1 MDEFLR
7 QFKNNLENQPAP
19 EFDGEDWDDMQQRLE
34 QQHQGSSKPVN
45 YWAWATAVLLFMFLG
60 SNGLVLQK
68 LNQANQKISY
78 LESSI
83 DTLVQTQVIFRTDTI
98 YQFVDG
104 QTIHESS
111 SRANP
116 KNETITTRTKNNTPQ
131 QENLTDLSTLNQLNL
146 TPIIHFTNHAQ
157 QRSPLTLFSE
167 NTLSGTVGLQNTLS
181 RSRNNIALEQQGA
194 LAKKSMRVAKKQE
207 GHTTAHSLLNP
218 IKLST
223 SSFISTNHRPLPS
236 SLNRSPI
243 SSIKRKKSIRQVLY
257 PMRPKGIELGISY
270 GLGMSL
276 AEHHRDQKIRQWELI
291 AQVKFSQSIRLWIAG
306 HFKSLD
312 YESTQMGAQYGVPE
326 LAAPKDN
333 FEFDEANIEQ
343 RIISI
348 STGLQYHFRASKK
361 WQPFIGIGYGLST
374 LTHNSMRYRFE
385 EAGMPN
391 FNTSE
396 LVTVVYENAN
406 NLPFALFKS
415 GINYQLNN
423 RFSFQLS
430 GEYLYRINDHN
441 NQIPNILT
449 GKLGASF
456 SF

>member
-19 EFDGEDWDDMQQRLE
+19 EFDGEDWADMQQRLE
-34 QQHQGSSKPVN
+34 QQQNFSKPVN

-60 SNGLVLQK
+60 SNGLILQK
-68 LNQANQKISY
+68 LTQANQKISY

-104 QTIHESS
+104 QNIAKYSSAAPLKKESNS
-111 SRANP
+111 TRAKNIMEP
-116 KNETITTRTKNNTPQ
+116 KRTFPAPATFGQ
-131 QENLTDLSTLNQLNL
+131 LSLS
-146 TPIIHFTNHAQ
+146 PRSPFTNFAPSNS
-157 QRSPLTLFSE
+157 RLIPFAE
-167 NTLSGTVGLQNTLS
+167 NILVGYIGLQNTLS
-181 RSRNNIALEQQGA
+181 RSIITSSLSPQNLANKTAAALQKTEIHQA
-194 LAKKSMRVAKKQE
+194 TYSF
-207 GHTTAHSLLNP
+207 LNP
-218 IKLST
+218 IPVST
-223 SSFISTNHRPLPS
+223 PSFISTINGRPLPS
-236 SLNRSPI
+236 SVQRIPLA
-243 SSIKRKKSIRQVLY
+243 SIKQKKSIRQVLY

-291 AQVKFSQSIRLWIAG
+291 ARVKFSQSIRLWIAG
-306 HFKSLD
+306 HFQSLD

-326 LAAPKDN
+326 LAAPKDD

-343 RIISI
+343 RMISI

-361 WQPFIGIGYGLST
+361 WQPFIGLGYGLST

-391 FNTSE
+391 FNTRE

-415 GINYQLNN
+415 GIDYQLNN

-430 GEYLYRINDHN
+430 GEYLYRVNDHN